1 MSRMR
6 ETTEARRF
14 ENASSDWQA
23 VALSSGF
30 TFINSVT
37 SGPYLENK
45 IEPGTVRHI
54 EQRVFDKYVHGAMK
68 IATFERMEDG
78 SYFSEIPGF
87 PGVWA
92 SGESL
97 KDSLVTL
104 EEVLGE
110 WLLLKIKDHDQD
122 IPVIE
127 DINLNII

>member
-1 MSRMR
+1 MSKIL
-6 ETTEARRF
+6 ETTETRRF
-14 ENASSDWQA
+14 ENASSGWQA
-23 VALSSGF
+23 VAVSSGF

-37 SGPYLENK
+37 SGPHLESK
-45 IEPGTVRHI
+45 MELSTVRHI
-54 EQRVFDKYVHGAMK
+54 EKRSFDKYVHGAMK
-68 IATFERMEDG
+68 IAIFELMEDG

-92 SGESL
+92 SGENL

-127 DINLNII
+127 NINLNNI